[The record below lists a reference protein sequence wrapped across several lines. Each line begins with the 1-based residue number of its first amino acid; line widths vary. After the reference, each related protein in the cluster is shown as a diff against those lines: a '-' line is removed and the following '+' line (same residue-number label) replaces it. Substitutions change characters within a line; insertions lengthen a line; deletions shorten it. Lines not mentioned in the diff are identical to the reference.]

1 MSQKKD
7 KEILFFR
14 ESVFKLTKQIF
25 NFPNKTFHIRE
36 LTRETGYST
45 TAITKGLKELNKH
58 DIIILEETPITTNIK
73 ANLESEAYR
82 FYKLVFNLYRL
93 QKSGFIDILKEHYR
107 SEAIILFGSFVWG
120 NPNKDSDIDLFIIK
134 QSQKSRIE
142 RQRELRLKLFGS
154 DFPAMDILVY
164 TPEEVGK
171 SINEY
176 KNLFIEDILRHGK
189 VLYSKPGSLF
199 NVALPKR
206 RLNILH

>member
-107 SEAIILFGSFVWG
+107 SEAIILFGSFSKG
-120 NPNKDSDIDLFIIK
+120 EDNENSDIDILIITPK
-134 QSQKSRIE
+134 KDHSGIYLEKFEKEFNRKINLHILQNIEKSSTE
-142 RQRELRLKLFGS
+142 F
-154 DFPAMDILVY
+154 
-164 TPEEVGK
+164 
-171 SINEY
+171 
-176 KNLFIEDILRHGK
+176 KNTISNGI
-189 VLYSKPGSLF
+189 VLYGYLK
-199 NVALPKR
+199 V
-206 RLNILH
+206 I